1 MLHTI
6 PVGLG
11 PHSIAISPDGA
22 QLAVTNTDSNEVSII
37 DIATDR
43 GAPVAHR
50 HPSRDVA
57 WSADQRFLYT
67 ANADGTVNGQ
77 PAAEEV

>member
-1 MLHTI
+1 VLHTI

-37 DIATDR
+37 DDALDDVYR
-43 GAPVAHR
+43 ERQPR
-50 HPSRDVA
+50 HPGPPDRLVLRVEPGRGGITVSR
-57 WSADQRFLYT
+57 
-67 ANADGTVNGQ
+67 
-77 PAAEEV
+77 